1 MNNLTRRAF
10 IVAASMLPQAGAIE
24 MAAQNLPNPGAG
36 KGKGRFSLLPAAP
49 AAGEGTSAAD
59 QEAALIQEVVK
70 RVPAH
75 ARLPEGTG
83 METGL
88 HPAFHVHVY

>member
-1 MNNLTRRAF
+1 MNHLTRHAF
-10 IVAASMLPQAGAIE
+10 IVAASMLPQAEAIE
-24 MAAQNLPNPGAG
+24 MAAQNLSSPEAG
-36 KGKGRFSLLPAAP
+36 KGRRKFSLLPAAP
-49 AAGEGTSAAD
+49 AAGGATPAAD